1 MGVICLVFLIS
12 DRDHFQ
18 GRLRDTLS
26 SQRSRINVPLP
37 RDICEHEYADKPI
50 LPGELATSGA
60 AFARVHH
67 AQSERDRVG
76 DQQD

>member
-1 MGVICLVFLIS
+1 MGAVCLVFLIS
-12 DRDHFQ
+12 NRDHFQ

-26 SQRSRINVPLP
+26 AQRSRINVPLHC
-37 RDICEHEYADKPI
+37 DICEHEYADKPI

-60 AFARVHH
+60 ASARVHH
-67 AQSERDRVG
+67 AQSEINRAG